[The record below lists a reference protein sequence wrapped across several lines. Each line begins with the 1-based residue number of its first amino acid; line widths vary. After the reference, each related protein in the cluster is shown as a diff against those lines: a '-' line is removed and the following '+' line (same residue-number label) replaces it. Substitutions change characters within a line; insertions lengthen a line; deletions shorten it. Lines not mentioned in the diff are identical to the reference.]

1 MVKKRVRGGV
11 IQEAPYYQ
19 LNWPIKLRE
28 LSIRLQD
35 RSYRTA
41 QEAIKLYVNG
51 LLSKDA
57 VIEIIRLSGVS
68 LSRYVNPR
76 RYLVYDDND
85 EVIENV
91 DDVIINEFDEVNDDV
106 KEVEEEYVGQRIIRR
121 LMGND

>member
-11 IQEAPYYQ
+11 IQEALDYQ

-35 RSYRTA
+35 KSYKTA
-41 QEAIKLYVNG
+41 QEAIRLYVNG

-57 VIEIIRLSGVS
+57 AIEIIRLSGVS
-68 LSRYVNPR
+68 LNKYINPR
-76 RYLVYDDND
+76 RYLVYDGDD

-106 KEVEEEYVGQRIIRR
+106 KEVEEEYIGQRIIRR

>member
-1 MVKKRVRGGV
+1 MVKKRVRGV
-11 IQEAPYYQ
+11 IQEALDYQ

-68 LSRYVNPR
+68 LSRYMNPR

>member
-1 MVKKRVRGGV
+1 MVKKRVKGI
-11 IQEAPYYQ
+11 IQEALDYQ

-35 RSYRTA
+35 KSYKTA

-57 VIEIIRLSGVS
+57 VIEIVRLSGVS
-68 LSRYVNPR
+68 LSKYVNPR
-76 RYLVYDDND
+76 RYLVYDGND
-85 EVIENV
+85 EVVENM
-91 DDVIINEFDEVNDDV
+91 DDVVINEFDEVGDDV
-106 KEVEEEYVGQRIIRR
+106 KEVEEEYVGQRIIKR